1 MYSYRDQIEML
12 DNIIVK
18 EGHGINI
25 NCPFCGG
32 RKTLGVAVKEGRKL
46 WHCFKVSCGVK
57 GSQTVGMST
66 NTLRRKLNGVSTT
79 QTKTLLEIPS
89 LLSSPDNHP
98 AVIKYLEDNN
108 SLEAYRKGFIRVE
121 YSPADKRVLFFSQ
134 SGSGAVGRSLVG
146 DVPKWK
152 QYGIIEGLLTV
163 GTGTT
168 AIVVEDVNSACVAG
182 MFRDCSGCALLGT
195 VLSKQQKTELC
206 TFDRVVIAL
215 DKDASRKS
223 IRLKERL
230 EGRVDVKIVFLE
242 EDIKNMSFN
251 KVGQLLHHTEMD

>member
-32 RKTLGVAVKEGRKL
+32 RKTLGIAVKDGRKL

-57 GSQTVGMST
+57 GSKIVGMST
-66 NTLRRKLNGVSTT
+66 TTLRRKLNGISTA
-79 QTKTLLEIPS
+79 QTKTLLEIPT

-108 SLEAYRKGFIRVE
+108 SLAAYRKGLVRVE
-121 YSPADKRVLFFSQ
+121 YAPADKRVLFFSQ

-146 DVPKWK
+146 DLPKWK
-152 QYGIIEGLLTV
+152 QYGSIEGLLTV
-163 GTGTT
+163 GSGDK
-168 AIVVEDVNSACVAG
+168 AIVVEDANSACVAG
-182 MFRDCSGCALLGT
+182 MFYNCSGCALLGT
-195 VLSKQQKTELC
+195 VLNPQQKAQLVSFNE
-206 TFDRVVIAL
+206 VVICL
-215 DKDASRKS
+215 DKDASSKAIQLLR
-223 IRLKERL
+223 RL
-230 EGRVDVKIVFLE
+230 EGRVRSRVVFLE
-242 EDIKNMSFN
+242 DDLKCLTVPET
-251 KVGQLLHHTEMD
+251 QRLLS

>member
-32 RKTLGVAVKEGRKL
+32 RKTLGIAVRDGRRL

-57 GSQTVGMST
+57 GAQTVGMST
-66 NTLRRKLNGVSTT
+66 STIRRKLNGISTA
-79 QTKTLLEIPS
+79 QTKTLLEIPT

-108 SLEAYRKGFIRVE
+108 SLAAYRKGLIRVK
-121 YSPADKRVLFFSQ
+121 YAPADKRVLFFSQ

-146 DVPKWK
+146 DLPKWK
-152 QYGIIEGLLTV
+152 QYGSIEGLLTV
-163 GTGTT
+163 GTGNT
-168 AIVVEDVNSACVAG
+168 AIVVEDINSACLLG
-182 MFRDCSGCALLGT
+182 MFPVCTGCAILGT

-230 EGRVDVKIVFLE
+230 EGRVDVKILFLE

-251 KVGQLLHHTEMD
+251 KVGQLLQHTKY

>member
-18 EGHGINI
+18 EGSGINI

-32 RKTLGVAVKEGRKL
+32 RKTLGVAVRDGRKL

-57 GSQTVGMST
+57 GSKTVGMST
-66 NTLRRKLNGVSTT
+66 TTLRRKLNGVSTT
-79 QTKTLLEIPS
+79 QTKTLLEIPT

-108 SLEAYRKGFIRVE
+108 SLEAYKKGMIRVE
-121 YSPADKRVLFFSQ
+121 YAPADKRVLFFSP
-134 SGSGAVGRSLVG
+134 SGLGAVGRSLVG

-163 GTGTT
+163 GTGNT

-195 VLSKQQKTELC
+195 VLSVQQKKELC

-215 DKDASRKS
+215 DKDASKKAV
-223 IRLKERL
+223 RLKERL
-230 EGRVDVKIVFLE
+230 EGRVYVKIVFLE
-242 EDIKNMSFN
+242 DDIKNMAFN
-251 KVGQLLHHTEMD
+251 RVGQLLQHTEM

>member
-1 MYSYRDQIEML
+1 
-12 DNIIVK
+12 
-18 EGHGINI
+18 
-25 NCPFCGG
+25 
-32 RKTLGVAVKEGRKL
+32 
-46 WHCFKVSCGVK
+46 
-57 GSQTVGMST
+57 MSAT
-66 NTLRRKLNGVSTT
+66 TIRRKLNGVSTA
-79 QTKTLLEIPS
+79 QTKTLLEIPT

-108 SLEAYRKGFIRVE
+108 SLEAYQKGLIRVE
-121 YSPADKRVLFFSQ
+121 YAPADKRVLFFSQ

-146 DVPKWK
+146 DLPKWK
-152 QYGIIEGLLTV
+152 QYGSIEGLLTV
-163 GTGTT
+163 GTGNT
-168 AIVVEDVNSACVAG
+168 AIVVEDINSACVAG

-195 VLSKQQKTELC
+195 VLSLQQKKELC

-242 EDIKNMSFN
+242 EDIKNTPPKN
-251 KVGQLLHHTEMD
+251 VEKLLLQF